1 MSKPSQEAGSRRS
14 RKVWILV
21 LLLSLLLLLL
31 GAAIYIFLHPW
42 WGKVDPGEFHS
53 LPSLETTAGALP
65 STIPTEAPS
74 QPIPETTEALNANP
88 VDFAALEEL
97 NDDIYAWFYLPL
109 GPDRADIDLP
119 LLQAPP
125 ELDDNYYL
133 HHDLNKRYRFAGSL
147 YTQRANALDFSDRVT
162 VIYGHNMLDG
172 TMFSDLVYF
181 RNKDFFRDHEFFY
194 IYTPGHVLTYRIAA
208 AVQFDTRHILN
219 SFDFSDDLVYSDWI
233 ENYIRNP
240 KSMIRAVR
248 EDVEVTLEDRLV
260 ILSTCLD
267 HGASRYLIQGVL
279 INDEPTS

>member
-1 MSKPSQEAGSRRS
+1 MSKPAREAGSRKT
-14 RKVWILV
+14 RKLWVLV
-21 LLLSLLLLLL
+21 LLLSLLLLLC
-31 GAAIYIFLHPW
+31 AALIYIFLHPW
-42 WGKVDPGEFHS
+42 WGKLDPGEYHS
-53 LPSLETTAGALP
+53 LPAPETTAAPLP
-65 STIPTEAPS
+65 STLPS
-74 QPIPETTEALNANP
+74 EEPSLPIPESAENLNANP
-88 VDFAALEEL
+88 VDFGALEEL
-97 NDDIYAWFYLPL
+97 NPDIYAWLYLPM

-194 IYTPGHVLTYRIAA
+194 LYTPGHVLTYRIAA
-208 AVQFDTRHILN
+208 AIQFDTRHILN
-219 SFDFSDDLVYSDWI
+219 NFDFTDDRVFSDWI
-233 ENYIRNP
+233 ENYVIHP

-248 EDVEVTLEDRLV
+248 EDVELGLEDRLV